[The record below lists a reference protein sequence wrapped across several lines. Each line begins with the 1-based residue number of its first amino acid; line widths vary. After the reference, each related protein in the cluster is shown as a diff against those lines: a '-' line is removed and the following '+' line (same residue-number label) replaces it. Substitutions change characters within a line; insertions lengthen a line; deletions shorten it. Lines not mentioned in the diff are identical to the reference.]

1 MTMSNS
7 LDLRTVANHNTYIIK
22 CLANG
27 KKKMLYGSDYFKV
40 VDLIPVYKNL
50 SEDEIHEYL
59 VIFLTKGEK
68 SENLKVFASSARS
81 VKQYLGRDRDLYHTQ
96 KILIN
101 LDDDEVEVYY
111 RANNRMWG
119 WQPFSKVETLFL
131 LTQKVENALNAY
143 NKEAVRINADY

>member
-1 MTMSNS
+1 M
-7 LDLRTVANHNTYIIK
+7 
-22 CLANG
+22 
-27 KKKMLYGSDYFKV
+27 
-40 VDLIPVYKNL
+40 YKNL

-68 SENLKVFASSARS
+68 SENLKIFATSTRS
-81 VKQYLGRDRDLYHTQ
+81 VKQYLGRDRDLYYTQ